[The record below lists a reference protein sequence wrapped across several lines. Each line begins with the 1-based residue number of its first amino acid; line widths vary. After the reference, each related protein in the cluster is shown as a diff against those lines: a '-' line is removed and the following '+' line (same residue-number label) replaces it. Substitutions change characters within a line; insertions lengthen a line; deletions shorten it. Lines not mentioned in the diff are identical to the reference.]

1 VFEGYANQE
10 EVEINPADRGRVIK
24 FREGGG
30 DGDGGRGGDGG
41 DGLLSSGGEAVYQPI
56 AAPKRNKVEELGG
69 GKKGG
74 GGGGKKSVDVVVGYS
89 SYGSAGPSAVA
100 AAATTVGVGV
110 EETMPSWMEI
120 LPTDDDKTAAKKK
133 KLQKS
138 WKSKQRF
145 HKMDVETQTK
155 ADSWK
160 NFVAKKGTK
169 RKKGTMTAVNKES
182 MFAVPEKGVGVLGG
196 RGITEYAKPKR
207 HNFTNGGG

>member
-1 VFEGYANQE
+1 M
-10 EVEINPADRGRVIK
+10 EINPADRDRVIK

-30 DGDGGRGGDGG
+30 DGGGDGG
-41 DGLLSSGGEAVYQPI
+41 NGLLSSGGGAVYQPI
-56 AAPKRNKVEELGG
+56 AAPKRNKVEALGG
-69 GKKGG
+69 CKKGG
-74 GGGGKKSVDVVVGYS
+74 GGGSKKSVDVVVG
-89 SYGSAGPSAVA
+89 SYNSAGPSAVA
-100 AAATTVGVGV
+100 ATTTGGVGV

-169 RKKGTMTAVNKES
+169 RKKGTMTDVKKES
-182 MFAVPEKGVGVLGG
+182 MFAVPEKGVGVLGA